1 MKSQF
6 IRKPLRLI
14 LLALLAVMLPCL
26 NSCKQEPSDVSSLLA
41 TVPSSSGMV
50 VGINLKSVLEKGGCE
65 VDGSSIKAGKEV
77 KEWLD
82 KLPADAKN
90 AESLRLFLNG
100 DSGIDP
106 LGAVFFSDAYNV
118 YATAMLADTDK
129 FISFVEKQSGAKFA
143 DEEGSV
149 KVCGNVAVLG
159 AQMWLCTSATYID
172 AKAVKNY
179 ASLSDS
185 QNFMSKDVSAPIA
198 EMKTDVVGWADINT
212 IMKNSLPFG
221 QMAQVNL
228 FMGALYDN
236 PASLA
241 FSLDFK
247 KGNMEARTEVLNDK
261 GDRAKFLLPTK
272 KLDADLVKGLGGNA
286 DVVVAGCVTKD
297 LVKKVEK
304 MLSSLGGGMFSNE
317 IKALS
322 SLDGTVA
329 VAMGVPVDG
338 KEGTTGVAVTD
349 GNPSLDLMNLFSKL
363 GQTRK
368 EANNVYFAEGT
379 MAGPLNVEE
388 IAGEFK
394 GAWLGVAFGA
404 DRMGSKES
412 QGLQSVVLIFRPDG
426 NGLSLEA
433 KVIAKDSSKN
443 ILLQIIKDFEAKI

>member
-1 MKSQF
+1 MAIISKSG
-6 IRKPLRLI
+6 RGVR
-14 LLALLAVMLPCL
+14 LALLCLLAALIPAL

-50 VGINLKSVLEKGGCE
+50 VGINLKSVLEKAGCE

-77 KEWLD
+77 KEWLG

-90 AESLRLFLNG
+90 AETLRLFLNG

-129 FISFVEKQSGAKFA
+129 FISFVEKQSGSKFA
-143 DEEGSV
+143 DEDGSV

-179 ASLSDS
+179 ATLSES
-185 QNFMSKDVSAPIA
+185 QNFMSKDVSAPLA

-212 IMKNSLPFG
+212 IMKNNLPFG

-228 FMGALYDN
+228 IMGALYDN

-247 KGNMEARTEVLNDK
+247 KGNMEAQTVVLNDK
-261 GDRAKFLLPTK
+261 GDKAKFLLPTK
-272 KLDADLVKGLGGNA
+272 KIDTGLVKGLGGNA
-286 DVVVAGCVTKD
+286 DLVVAACVTKD

-317 IKALS
+317 IKALG

-329 VAMGVPVDG
+329 VAQGIPQDG
-338 KEGTTGVAVTD
+338 KEGTNGVAVTD
-349 GNPSLDLMNLFSKL
+349 GNPSLDLMNILSRF

-368 EANNVYFAEGT
+368 DGNNVFFSEGT
-379 MAGPLNVEE
+379 MAGPLNVET
-388 IAGEFK
+388 IAGEMD

-404 DRMGSKES
+404 DKVGSRQP
-412 QGLQSVVLIFRPDG
+412 QGIKDVVLIFRPDG
-426 NGLSLEA
+426 NGLTLNV
-433 KVIAKDSSKN
+433 KVNAKDDSKN
-443 ILLQIIKDFEAKI
+443 ILLQIVKDLAE